1 MTSIRYLFA
10 TLFLAWL
17 ASSCGN
23 TDPGDQGDTNGG
35 DGDAS
40 PDDTSRSDSSEDY
53 YPMKVGN
60 FWKYLETETETSIEN
75 TLTYEV
81 TETTTDTFGS
91 LGEKE
96 VFVIENIV
104 IDDDNLDDDEKRV
117 QYVIDNGTRAERLRH
132 YVYVFNTLTMKL
144 ELTKE
149 RNYEPGFLRFD
160 RSRVAFEEAWT
171 ETLTRFSDSKD
182 TSGVEEKVMVYE
194 LEVLAVDELVEVS
207 AGTFNCI
214 KIKRLSGP
222 EYDNETKYYWFA
234 KGVGKVREA
243 DDTSIEELLEYRVE

>member
-1 MTSIRYLFA
+1 MTSIRFLFTALLA
-10 TLFLAWL
+10 TPLAF
-17 ASSCGN
+17 SCGN
-23 TDPGDQGDTNGG
+23 TDPGDQGDTNG
-35 DGDAS
+35 DAS
-40 PDDTSRSDSSEDY
+40 PDDTNRSDSSDDY
-53 YPMKVGN
+53 YPMRVGN
-60 FWKYLETETETSIEN
+60 FWKYLETETETSLEN

-81 TETTTDTFGS
+81 TETTTDTFGN
-91 LGEKE
+91 LGEHE

-104 IDDDNLDDDEKRV
+104 IDDDNLNDDEKRI
-117 QYVIDNGTRAERLRH
+117 QYVVDNGTRAERLRH
-132 YVYVFNTLTMKL
+132 CIYVFNAGNMEL

-160 RSRVAFEEAWT
+160 RSRVAFEETWT

-182 TSGVEEKVMVYE
+182 TSGILEEEMVYE
-194 LEVLAVDELVEVS
+194 FEVLAVDELVEVT

-214 KIKRLSGP
+214 KVKRYSGV

-243 DDTSIEELLEYRVE
+243 DDTSIEELLDYRIE